1 VSERLFAAYF
11 SENLDITD
19 ETTMKQI
26 WGECGLDEGDFVRIG
41 DEDLLQEVLEEHRSA
56 LEHGVAGVPAIMLE
70 GNDIAIT
77 GAHPRALYRRWIDRT
92 IVARNGEAADP

>member
-1 VSERLFAAYF
+1 
-11 SENLDITD
+11 
-19 ETTMKQI
+19 
-26 WGECGLDEGDFVRIG
+26 
-41 DEDLLQEVLEEHRSA
+41 
-56 LEHGVAGVPAIMLE
+56 VPAIMLE